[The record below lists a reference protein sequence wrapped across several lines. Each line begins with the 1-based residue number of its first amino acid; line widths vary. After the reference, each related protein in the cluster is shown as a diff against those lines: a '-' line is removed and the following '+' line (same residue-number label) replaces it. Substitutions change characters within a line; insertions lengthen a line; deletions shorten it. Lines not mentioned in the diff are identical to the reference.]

1 MPQAL
6 ARGHKRLAAPL
17 PCHYPCPM
25 PVEAPTL
32 TTDRLILRAH
42 RRDDVEALAQMWAD
56 PDVTRH
62 IGGKPATRQESW
74 FRLLRYGGLWPMLG
88 FGYWAIT
95 DKASGRYLGDAGLAD
110 FQRGMGA
117 GFDGLPE
124 AGWALVPDAFGRG
137 LATEAMQ
144 GVLAWADTTLAA
156 PRTVCMIDPGNTASL
171 RVAAKLGFVQ
181 TRPAPPEGGAALFER
196 QNSAQIPGT

>member
-1 MPQAL
+1 MPA
-6 ARGHKRLAAPL
+6 
-17 PCHYPCPM
+17 
-25 PVEAPTL
+25 EAPTL
-32 TTDRLILRAH
+32 STDRLILRAH
-42 RRDDVEALAQMWAD
+42 RRDDFEALAQMWAD

-95 DKASGRYLGDAGLAD
+95 DKASGTYLGDAGLAD

-124 AGWALVPDAFGRG
+124 AGWALVPEAFGRG

-144 GVLAWADTTLAA
+144 QVLTWADTALAA

-171 RVAAKLGFVQ
+171 RVAAKLGF
-181 TRPAPPEGGAALFER
+181 TRSRPADNGATSILFARDSLSPPQSG
-196 QNSAQIPGT
+196 